1 MSGKKKILVLD
12 IWRGTQG
19 GASKSALYGELSKLY
34 SLEFPVFRQPLLYKA
49 WKYLASFHPDLT
61 KWKQRKAVI
70 DERSQKYPKTFRMA
84 TVAWNEAIGKMPK
97 DYDALLQIGSLFGP
111 VSVDSRVPYFSYHDS
126 AVANYDAK
134 WSKWMP
140 GDFDRVRDEWYS
152 LEKKMFSS
160 MTAIMTYSAFVKETI
175 AGEYGIAPQMAH
187 VVGSALKIPEEYEID
202 WAARGPQALF
212 VTTDFERK
220 GGYEALE
227 IFETVAS
234 RVDGAKLVIAGPVP
248 DDLTSIRRPW
258 LHLAGPVRQSQLIEI
273 YKRSSVL
280 VHPAR
285 FDAFPSVILEAAN
298 FEVPCVGSRV
308 CAIPEIIIE
317 NETGFTVEPGDK
329 ALFAEK
335 VIDLFRDKKAL
346 EEMGRRARRSVRER
360 FHPSVVAANIKK
372 VMDRHI

>member
-1 MSGKKKILVLD
+1 MSRKKKILVLD

-126 AVANYDAK
+126 ADAK

-187 VVGSALKIPEEYEID
+187 VVGSALKIS
-202 WAARGPQALF
+202 
-212 VTTDFERK
+212 
-220 GGYEALE
+220 
-227 IFETVAS
+227 ETVAS

-317 NETGFTVEPGDK
+317 NETGFTVEPADK

-335 VIDLFRDKKAL
+335 VIDLLRDKKAL
-346 EEMGRRARRSVRER
+346 EETGRR
-360 FHPSVVAANIKK
+360 
-372 VMDRHI
+372 